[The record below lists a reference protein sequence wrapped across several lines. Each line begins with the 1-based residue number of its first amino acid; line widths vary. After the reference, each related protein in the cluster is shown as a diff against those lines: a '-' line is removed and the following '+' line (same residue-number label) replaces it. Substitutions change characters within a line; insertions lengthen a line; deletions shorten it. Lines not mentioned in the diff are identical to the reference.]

1 MRAHATLNR
10 EFAKDPVWGQASM
23 REYDVL
29 YTLAK
34 AGCSLSQSD
43 LVNDVLLSQPA
54 LSRMLA
60 RMEEKGLV
68 KRLPDPRDRRSAQI
82 QLTERGRELQRA
94 IGRAHSRQIA
104 DALGSALTL
113 DQVRQLESIC
123 DALAADSA
131 GAKP

>member
-1 MRAHATLNR
+1 
-10 EFAKDPVWGQASM
+10 M

-34 AGCSLSQSD
+34 ANCSLSQSD

-54 LSRMLA
+54 LSRLLA

-68 KRLPDPRDRRSAQI
+68 RRLPDPRDRRSAQI
-82 QLTERGRELQRA
+82 QLTKKGRELQRT
-94 IGRAHSRQIA
+94 IGRVHSRQIA
-104 DALGSALTL
+104 DALGSALSP

-123 DALAADSA
+123 GALAAYPE
-131 GAKP
+131 G

>member
-68 KRLPDPRDRRSAQI
+68 KRFPDPRDRRSAQI

-113 DQVRQLESIC
+113 DQIRQLESIC
-123 DALAADSA
+123 DALAAD
-131 GAKP
+131 